1 MAEPFATLN
10 DVITLFR
17 PLTAEEAERAEA
29 LLPLISDMLRTKA
42 AALGAD
48 LDTRAAAESTYAS
61 TLKVVTVDI
70 CGRVLRQ
77 SMKGEPMTQESQTA
91 LGYNWQGTYAIPGG
105 GVAGAIMR
113 TDLKALGLRVQ
124 QVRPLEFTG
133 TQYTS
138 GGTDA

>member
-42 AALGAD
+42 A
-48 LDTRAAAESTYAS
+48 
-61 TLKVVTVDI
+61 
-70 CGRVLRQ
+70 
-77 SMKGEPMTQESQTA
+77 A

>member
-1 MAEPFATLN
+1 MAEPFATTD

-17 PLTAEEAERAEA
+17 PLSADELTRAEA
-29 LLPLISDMLRTKA
+29 LLPLISDMLRTRA
-42 AALGAD
+42 AALGVD
-48 LDTRAAAESTYAS
+48 LDTRAADDSTYES

-77 SMKGEPMTQESQTA
+77 SNTGEPMSQESQSA

-105 GVAGAIMR
+105 GIASAIMR
-113 TDLKALGLRVQ
+113 TDLKTLGLRVQ

-133 TQYTS
+133 RQYS
-138 GGTDA
+138 EGDHA

>member
-1 MAEPFATLN
+1 
-10 DVITLFR
+10 
-17 PLTAEEAERAEA
+17 
-29 LLPLISDMLRTKA
+29 
-42 AALGAD
+42 
-48 LDTRAAAESTYAS
+48 
-61 TLKVVTVDI
+61 
-70 CGRVLRQ
+70 
-77 SMKGEPMTQESQTA
+77 MKGEPMTQESQTA

-105 GVAGAIMR
+105 GIAGAIMR

>member
-1 MAEPFATLN
+1 MADAFATVN

-17 PLTAEEAERAEA
+17 PLTAEETERTTA
-29 LLPLISDMLRTKA
+29 LLPLISDELRVKA
-42 AALGAD
+42 AAVDVD
-48 LDTRAAAESTYAS
+48 LDERIAAQPTYAS
-61 TLKVVTVDI
+61 VVKVVTVDI
-70 CGRVLRQ
+70 VSRVLR
-77 SMKGEPMTQESQTA
+77 MATEGEPMTQESQTA

>member
-1 MAEPFATLN
+1 MADAFATTN

-17 PLTAEEAERAEA
+17 PLSADELTRAEA

-42 AALGAD
+42 AALGVD
-48 LDTRAAAESTYAS
+48 LDTRAADDSTYES

-77 SMKGEPMTQESQTA
+77 SNTGEPMSQESQSA

-105 GVAGAIMR
+105 GIANAIMR
-113 TDLKALGLRVQ
+113 ADLKALGLRVQ

-133 TQYTS
+133 RQYS
-138 GGTDA
+138 EGGHA

>member
-1 MAEPFATLN
+1 MADAFATTN

-17 PLTAEEAERAEA
+17 PLSADELTRAEA

-42 AALGAD
+42 AALGVD
-48 LDTRAAAESTYAS
+48 LDTRAASDSTYES

-77 SMKGEPMTQESQTA
+77 SNTGEPMSQESQSA

-105 GVAGAIMR
+105 GIANAIMR
-113 TDLKALGLRVQ
+113 ADLKALGLRVQ

-133 TQYTS
+133 RQYS
-138 GGTDA
+138 EGDHA

>member
-1 MAEPFATLN
+1 MADAFATTN

-17 PLTAEEAERAEA
+17 PLSADELTRAEA
-29 LLPLISDMLRTKA
+29 LLPLISDMLRTRA
-42 AALGAD
+42 AALGVD
-48 LDTRAAAESTYAS
+48 LDTRAADDSTYES

-77 SMKGEPMTQESQTA
+77 SNTGEPMSQESQSA

-105 GVAGAIMR
+105 GIANAIMR
-113 TDLKALGLRVQ
+113 ADLKALGLRVQ

-133 TQYTS
+133 RQYS
-138 GGTDA
+138 EGDHA

>member
-42 AALGAD
+42 AALGVD
-48 LDTRAAAESTYAS
+48 LDTRAADDSTYES

-70 CGRVLRQ
+70 CGRVLRL
-77 SMKGEPMTQESQTA
+77 SNTGEPMSQESQSA

-105 GVAGAIMR
+105 GIANAIMR
-113 TDLKALGLRVQ
+113 ADLKALGLRVQ

-133 TQYTS
+133 RQYS
-138 GGTDA
+138 EGDHA

>member
-1 MAEPFATLN
+1 MADAFATTN

-17 PLTAEEAERAEA
+17 PLSADELTRAEA

-42 AALGAD
+42 AALGVD
-48 LDTRAAAESTYAS
+48 LDTRAADDSTYAS

-77 SMKGEPMTQESQTA
+77 SNTGEPMSQESQSA

-105 GVAGAIMR
+105 GIANAIMR
-113 TDLKALGLRVQ
+113 ADLKALGLRVQ

-133 TQYTS
+133 RQYS
-138 GGTDA
+138 EGDHA

>member
-1 MAEPFATLN
+1 MADAFATTN

-17 PLTAEEAERAEA
+17 PLSADELTRAEA

-42 AALGAD
+42 AALGVD
-48 LDTRAAAESTYAS
+48 LDTRAADDSTYES

-77 SMKGEPMTQESQTA
+77 SNTGEPMSQESQSA

-105 GVAGAIMR
+105 GIANAIMR
-113 TDLKALGLRVQ
+113 ADLKALGLRVQ

-133 TQYTS
+133 RQYS
-138 GGTDA
+138 EGDHA

>member
-1 MAEPFATLN
+1 MADAFATTD

-17 PLTAEEAERAEA
+17 PLSADELTRAEA
-29 LLPLISDMLRTKA
+29 LLPLISDMLRTRA
-42 AALGAD
+42 AALGVD
-48 LDTRAAAESTYAS
+48 LDTRAADDSTYES

-77 SMKGEPMTQESQTA
+77 SNTGEPMSQESQSA

-105 GVAGAIMR
+105 GIASAIMR

-133 TQYTS
+133 RQYS
-138 GGTDA
+138 EGDHA